1 MTKIPNIGNIFML
14 LRLKSY
20 ASSHTPT
27 GPQMFMQKEASSR
40 EPCGPKNRADY
51 ASYSIHLRYQ
61 YIADPR
67 EEKPWIFSCT
77 EIHMWGQQPS
87 GSCWLMGGE
96 TGMDWRP
103 SAAFLSFHGKG
114 ACEGMND
121 LLEMEKQQAQRTL
134 QTQARVGT
142 EYCAVFLTFVL
153 NRFIICCR
161 CCYQ

>member
-61 YIADPR
+61 YIADLR

-103 SAAFLSFHGKG
+103 SELPSSPFMGKG
-114 ACEGMND
+114 LAKE
-121 LLEMEKQQAQRTL
+121 
-134 QTQARVGT
+134 
-142 EYCAVFLTFVL
+142 
-153 NRFIICCR
+153 
-161 CCYQ
+161 